1 MSATPFEKPQGAVEV
16 PHIEVDEETK
26 EIIREILS
34 QMKNTVEVLF
44 FTSNTCGNRDTN
56 WCVPTEEL
64 LDLLAELAPPGKLVV
79 RKIRY
84 EEDSN
89 AFVKYN
95 VESNRVPVIYLLDG
109 AIRYLGAPLGEEV
122 RAFIE
127 TIVRISVGETKLRP
141 RTKKGLEA
149 LANSGGK
156 RVEVM
161 TVVTPSCPYCPYA
174 VLMANMFAY
183 DSKGRVISTTVEAY
197 EESDIADMYQVS
209 AVPTIVLKR
218 EDQDVGNVEFIG
230 VPPESDLLKKVLE
243 YSGVSLQ

>member
-95 VESNRVPVIYLLDG
+95 VEPNRVPVIYLLDG

-209 AVPTIVLKR
+209 AVPTVILRR

-230 VPPESDLLKKVLE
+230 VPP
-243 YSGVSLQ
+243 

>member
-95 VESNRVPVIYLLDG
+95 VEPNRVPVIYLLDG

-209 AVPTIVLKR
+209 AVPTIVLRR